1 MNKERVIW
9 MLLLILSVMYIDRK
23 EAKIDSLEILDKNN
37 QLASKVQSDQITDML
52 LDYESLSRSEYNK
65 GFEDGKA
72 HALISVIYK
81 EDINSYSDG
90 YHSALSQFLEEG
102 AGKNL
107 VEKLVEN
114 SKKD

>member
-1 MNKERVIW
+1 MNKERMIW

-37 QLASKVQSDQITDML
+37 QLTSKVQSDQIADML

-72 HALISVIYK
+72 HALVSVIY
-81 EDINSYSDG
+81 EQEINSYADG
-90 YHSALSQFLEEG
+90 YHSALSQFIEKG
-102 AGKNL
+102 AMKDL
-107 VEKLVEN
+107 AEKLVRT